1 LIDFGSYCID
11 QFFLLGLK
19 KGSSLE
25 SNITRLSYNDK
36 EIILIGTA
44 HVSKN
49 SVDEVRETI
58 EKERPNSICIE
69 LDQQRYEAI
78 NQKDKWS
85 NTDLVQIIKSKRAGF
100 MFVNILLSNYQ
111 RKLAEQFGIE
121 SGQEMMEGIACAK
134 EYGAELVLADRSI
147 QITFNRIWRGC
158 SLWEKVKVLFSI
170 ILSVVDDEEITEED
184 LENLKSDDMLTAA
197 LSEMGSAFKGVKKYL
212 VDERDQYLAY
222 KIKNAP
228 GNKVVAVLGAAHV
241 PGIKEE
247 IYKEQNIAELE
258 VVPPKS
264 NVGKVIGWM
273 IPIILLA
280 LIVVTFIAN
289 PSSGWEQAK
298 TWILWT
304 GLLAAL
310 GTLLAGGHI
319 LSILTAFVAAPIT
332 TLHPLLAAGWFAGMT
347 EAHFRKPKVED
358 FESLPK
364 DLGSIKGLWRNKVT
378 KVLMVVVFANLG
390 SSMGTW
396 LGGINIIGIFINT
409 FS

>member
-1 LIDFGSYCID
+1 M
-11 QFFLLGLK
+11 
-19 KGSSLE
+19 E
-25 SNITRLSYNDK
+25 SNITRLNVNGK

-49 SVDEVRETI
+49 SVDEVHETI
-58 EKERPNSICIE
+58 KAEQPDSICIE

-78 NQKDKWS
+78 NQKEKWS
-85 NTDLVQIIKSKRAGF
+85 NTDIVQIIKSKRAGF

-121 SGQEMMEGIACAK
+121 SGQEMMEGMACAK

-158 SLWEKVKVLFSI
+158 SLWEKIKVLFSI

-184 LENLKSDDMLTAA
+184 LESLKSDDMLTAA

-228 GNKVVAVLGAAHV
+228 GEKVVAVLGAAHV

-247 IYKEQNIAELE
+247 LFKEQNIAELE
-258 VVPPKS
+258 VVAPKS
-264 NVGKVIGWM
+264 NVGKIIGWM
-273 IPIILLA
+273 IPIVLVA
-280 LIVVTFIAN
+280 LIIITFISN
-289 PSSGWEQAK
+289 PSSGLEQAK
-298 TWILWT
+298 TWIIWNGVLS
-304 GLLAAL
+304 AL

-332 TLHPLLAAGWFAGMT
+332 SLNPLLAAGWFAGMV
-347 EAHFRKPKVED
+347 EAHYRKPKVED

-364 DLGSIKGLWRNKVT
+364 DLGSLKGLWRNKVT

-390 SSMGTW
+390 SVLGTW
-396 LGGINIIGIFINT
+396 LGGLNIIGIFINT